1 MFSCL
6 TKRFLFPADQL
17 PDLRKDYRKYYGGKQ
32 MNCET
37 NDTPLMGIM
46 GIVLHKMLNTAKGMY
61 QEFDLNASQAGILFT
76 LHQSCAMSQKEL
88 AESLNMT
95 PPSITSAIQKMEKG
109 GYIRRKA
116 DEKDQRVL
124 RLSLT
129 EKGESCIQSVKQV
142 AEQMRKLIFYEM
154 SEEEIQQFRKF
165 LLRINENLERE
176 V

>member
-1 MFSCL
+1 MGCNL
-6 TKRFLFPADQL
+6 DKVPEL
-17 PDLRKDYRKYYGGKQ
+17 G
-32 MNCET
+32 
-37 NDTPLMGIM
+37 LMGIVM
-46 GIVLHKMLNTAKGMY
+46 HRVINRAKGMY
-61 QEFDLNASQAGILFT
+61 QEFDLNASQAGILFS
-76 LHQSCAMSQKEL
+76 LHQSSAMSQKEL

>member
-1 MFSCL
+1 MGCNL
-6 TKRFLFPADQL
+6 DKVPEL
-17 PDLRKDYRKYYGGKQ
+17 G
-32 MNCET
+32 
-37 NDTPLMGIM
+37 LMGIVM
-46 GIVLHKMLNTAKGMY
+46 HRVINRPKGMY
-61 QEFDLNASQAGILFT
+61 QEFDLNASQAGILFS
-76 LHQSCAMSQKEL
+76 LHQSSAMSQKEL

-95 PPSITSAIQKMEKG
+95 PPSITSTIQKMEKG

>member
-1 MFSCL
+1 MGCNL
-6 TKRFLFPADQL
+6 DKVPEL
-17 PDLRKDYRKYYGGKQ
+17 G
-32 MNCET
+32 
-37 NDTPLMGIM
+37 LMGIVM
-46 GIVLHKMLNTAKGMY
+46 HRVINRAKGMY
-61 QEFDLNASQAGILFT
+61 QEFDLNASQAGILFS
-76 LHQSCAMSQKEL
+76 LHQSSAMSQKEL

-95 PPSITSAIQKMEKG
+95 PPSITSTIQKMEKG

>member
-1 MFSCL
+1 MGCNL
-6 TKRFLFPADQL
+6 DKVPEL
-17 PDLRKDYRKYYGGKQ
+17 G
-32 MNCET
+32 
-37 NDTPLMGIM
+37 LMGVVMHRVI
-46 GIVLHKMLNTAKGMY
+46 NRAKGMY
-61 QEFDLNASQAGILFT
+61 QEFDLNASQAGILFS
-76 LHQSCAMSQKEL
+76 LHQSSAMSQKEL

-95 PPSITSAIQKMEKG
+95 PPSITSTIQKMEKG

>member
-1 MFSCL
+1 MGCNL
-6 TKRFLFPADQL
+6 DKVPEL
-17 PDLRKDYRKYYGGKQ
+17 G
-32 MNCET
+32 
-37 NDTPLMGIM
+37 LMGIVM
-46 GIVLHKMLNTAKGMY
+46 HRVINRAKGMY
-61 QEFDLNASQAGILFT
+61 QEFDLNASQAGILFS
-76 LHQSCAMSQKEL
+76 LHQSSAMSQKEL

-95 PPSITSAIQKMEKG
+95 PPSITSTIQKMEKG

-154 SEEEIQQFRKF
+154 SEDEIQQFRKF

>member
-1 MFSCL
+1 
-6 TKRFLFPADQL
+6 
-17 PDLRKDYRKYYGGKQ
+17 
-32 MNCET
+32 
-37 NDTPLMGIM
+37 
-46 GIVLHKMLNTAKGMY
+46 
-61 QEFDLNASQAGILFT
+61 
-76 LHQSCAMSQKEL
+76 
-88 AESLNMT
+88 
-95 PPSITSAIQKMEKG
+95 MEKG

-165 LLRINENLERE
+165 LLRINENLKRE

>member
-1 MFSCL
+1 MGCNL
-6 TKRFLFPADQL
+6 DKVPEL
-17 PDLRKDYRKYYGGKQ
+17 G
-32 MNCET
+32 
-37 NDTPLMGIM
+37 LMGIVM
-46 GIVLHKMLNTAKGMY
+46 HRVINRAKGMY
-61 QEFDLNASQAGILFT
+61 QEFDLNASQAGILFS
-76 LHQSCAMSQKEL
+76 LHQSSAMSQKEL

-95 PPSITSAIQKMEKG
+95 PPSITSTIQKMEKG

-142 AEQMRKLIFYEM
+142 AEQMRRLIFYEM

>member
-1 MFSCL
+1 MGCNL
-6 TKRFLFPADQL
+6 DKVPEL
-17 PDLRKDYRKYYGGKQ
+17 G
-32 MNCET
+32 
-37 NDTPLMGIM
+37 LMGVVMHRVI
-46 GIVLHKMLNTAKGMY
+46 NRAKGMY
-61 QEFDLNASQAGILFT
+61 QEFDLNASQAGILFS
-76 LHQSCAMSQKEL
+76 LHQSSAMSQKEL

-95 PPSITSAIQKMEKG
+95 PPSITSTIQKMEKG

-176 V
+176 I

>member
-1 MFSCL
+1 MGCNL
-6 TKRFLFPADQL
+6 DKVPEL
-17 PDLRKDYRKYYGGKQ
+17 G
-32 MNCET
+32 
-37 NDTPLMGIM
+37 LMGIVM
-46 GIVLHKMLNTAKGMY
+46 HRVINRAKGMY

-154 SEEEIQQFRKF
+154 SEEEIQQFRKYEEF
-165 LLRINENLERE
+165 VQIRGGTVEKYAGDHFNPICPGIL
-176 V
+176 

>member
-1 MFSCL
+1 
-6 TKRFLFPADQL
+6 
-17 PDLRKDYRKYYGGKQ
+17 
-32 MNCET
+32 
-37 NDTPLMGIM
+37 
-46 GIVLHKMLNTAKGMY
+46 
-61 QEFDLNASQAGILFT
+61 
-76 LHQSCAMSQKEL
+76 MSQKEL

-165 LLRINENLERE
+165 LLLINENLERE

>member
-1 MFSCL
+1 MGCNL
-6 TKRFLFPADQL
+6 DKVPEL
-17 PDLRKDYRKYYGGKQ
+17 G
-32 MNCET
+32 
-37 NDTPLMGIM
+37 LMGIVM
-46 GIVLHKMLNTAKGMY
+46 HRVINRAKGMY

-76 LHQSCAMSQKEL
+76 LHQSYAMSQKEL

>member
-1 MFSCL
+1 
-6 TKRFLFPADQL
+6 
-17 PDLRKDYRKYYGGKQ
+17 
-32 MNCET
+32 
-37 NDTPLMGIM
+37 MGCNLDKVPELGMM
-46 GIVLHKMLNTAKGMY
+46 GIVMHRVINRAKGMY
-61 QEFDLNASQAGILFT
+61 QEFDLNASQAGILFS
-76 LHQSCAMSQKEL
+76 LHQSSAMSQKEL

-95 PPSITSAIQKMEKG
+95 PPSITSTIQKMEKG